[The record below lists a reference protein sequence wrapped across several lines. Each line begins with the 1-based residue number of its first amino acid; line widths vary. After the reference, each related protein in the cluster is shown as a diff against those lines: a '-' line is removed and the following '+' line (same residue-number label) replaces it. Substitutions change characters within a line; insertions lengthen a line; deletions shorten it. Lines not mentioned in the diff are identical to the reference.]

1 MHHALSTMLATSRE
15 RELRTLVRT
24 PERLMARV
32 LELEEE
38 AS

>member
-1 MHHALSTMLATSRE
+1 MHHALSPMLARSRE

-24 PERLMARV
+24 PERLMTRV
-32 LELEEE
+32 LEREKE